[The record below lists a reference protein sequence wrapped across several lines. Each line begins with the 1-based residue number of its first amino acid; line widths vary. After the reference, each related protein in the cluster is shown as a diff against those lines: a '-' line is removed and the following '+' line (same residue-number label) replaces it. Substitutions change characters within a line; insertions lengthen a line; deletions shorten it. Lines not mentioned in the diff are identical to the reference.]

1 MYVNKV
7 ETPLVLHLIFSE
19 VFLDDNVM
27 MMHEMDTEDTEDM
40 YADLEFDLL
49 IMRSEQEQSAIRSKK
64 AQLEEEMM
72 GNKINRIQIQRDM
85 VKADR
90 EKNEFLRYRNELN
103 HQLTENNA
111 ISIQLRKEVFGEGSL
126 EETAVKN
133 EIYISRLQTD
143 MILVLDQLQPRL
155 RKLLPGTSR
164 PCKKQMASVS
174 TQTVLDP
181 NEWESLQT

>member
-1 MYVNKV
+1 
-7 ETPLVLHLIFSE
+7 
-19 VFLDDNVM
+19 M
-27 MMHEMDTEDTEDM
+27 MSSVMHEMDTEDM

-64 AQLEEEMM
+64 ARLEEEMM

-85 VKADR
+85 VKASK
-90 EKNEFLRYRNELN
+90 EKNEFLRYRDELN
-103 HQLTENNA
+103 HQLTENNT
-111 ISIQLRKEVFGEGSL
+111 IFIQLRKEVFGEGSL

-133 EIYISRLQTD
+133 EQLMSKLQTD

-164 PCKKQMASVS
+164 PRKKQMASVS